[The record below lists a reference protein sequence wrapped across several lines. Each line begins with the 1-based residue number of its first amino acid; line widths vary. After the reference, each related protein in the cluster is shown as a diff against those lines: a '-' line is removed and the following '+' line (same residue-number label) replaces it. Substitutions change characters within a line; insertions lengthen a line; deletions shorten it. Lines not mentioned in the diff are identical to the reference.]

1 MPKIGI
7 ALDLGTSGFRGQA
20 IDLDNKGIILST
32 SVTTRH
38 PLPGANVMDH
48 LHFAL
53 DVGLNW
59 AHDVMVQAINR
70 VIDNLWIKR
79 DQVVRVAVCGNP
91 IQLSLFQEI
100 EFRDLAYA
108 GKRKLKA
115 LGVVPPK
122 RDAQIVKA
130 PEIRGLDL
138 PEETDVLI
146 PPAIRHEIG
155 ADALAMMI
163 QSGMLEKEEIAI
175 TTDYGTNAEMALLVD
190 GVVYTGSTAAGP
202 ALEGQQI
209 EDGLLALPGAI
220 SDVAF
225 ISENH
230 INSELTL
237 TAEIDQP
244 LRGVLETFVLDNNM
258 KALPGDTVDP
268 ITGKLITRGK
278 IDAVGITGTGV
289 VALLSEGLKSGLIR
303 IPRIKTPDGKIYLP
317 NRIKF
322 SEKDFTEAGKAIG
335 AVRAGHMSLCQ
346 EAGIRMEDIETAYMS
361 GASGTYVDALKA
373 QAIGMIPSGVKK
385 IFQVG
390 NTSLA
395 MARDMVKDEDEL
407 WHMKQIADEL
417 RQTHCMFA
425 ESKVFEKIYILELS
439 YWTEGLPLNQY
450 RKFLKKFGLP
460 PLKEV
465 DVVPEV
471 IKTVKKDIPDLGTMG
486 LRIISD
492 IGQRKT
498 VGFQGCTGC
507 RACID
512 DCPENALAL
521 REEGED
527 FQITLNLALCDGFAC
542 MRCERAC
549 SEKVFNLIKLIT
561 APTDDCPTVQD

>member
-460 PLKEV
+460 PLMEV
-465 DVVPEV
+465 GVVPEV